1 MAVQRSGTGWVRSQ
15 SEAAEAYCTRVFGG
29 CSVGLEVLQAMQRVA
44 MRSVRVS
51 SFVISFGLV
60 CGLLLPSASNAAA
73 TNLAQRFAVRQDIR
87 VAANAIL
94 QYVQSQQLP
103 NGRVR
108 ILLQF
113 SGPVQARSMAP
124 GASVNYVLQFF
135 GAALAPTVP
144 NMIPVNIPPI
154 QSVSVTQGTNALE
167 VTVSLTTAV
176 QPKIINAPGNLIIIE
191 VPQPSGNAQA
201 QASYQPQQQQPATG
215 VNQTEVVRLHFADVS
230 EVVGILNASA
240 NVTPG
245 NVFNP
250 QPTNIG
256 SQGVYGQGTFGQ
268 GLNPAQGTAPFQQ
281 FNQYQAPT
289 GAEQAIGQRIS
300 DNIAI
305 DRRLNAII
313 LTGTPDQI
321 REAKQLISKI
331 DIPVQSVVLDT
342 EVLEVNENGSKSIGL
357 DFNQSS
363 TEPLS
368 RVFNT
373 QAQIIN
379 NIPSNAIAGSLAIQS
394 NIWALVNQGKAR
406 VLASPKILTQDGV
419 SASIL
424 TGDSLPIRVTTPVG
438 VGGVGAVSSQVEYI
452 NVGVNLQILPR
463 VTGSGGVDAD
473 VYSQVSSVTGFDSS
487 GDPQISTRQA
497 QTKVNLTEGQTLVIG
512 GLLQQRDIRNVQK
525 VWLLGDIPIFGAL
538 FRFYTETKQNTN
550 LVITVTPH
558 VVPAP
563 GTTSGTGTTPQ
574 PAATPGSGS

>member
-1 MAVQRSGTGWVRSQ
+1 
-15 SEAAEAYCTRVFGG
+15 
-29 CSVGLEVLQAMQRVA
+29 

>member
-1 MAVQRSGTGWVRSQ
+1 
-15 SEAAEAYCTRVFGG
+15 
-29 CSVGLEVLQAMQRVA
+29 MQRVA

>member
-15 SEAAEAYCTRVFGG
+15 SEAAEAYSTRMFGG
-29 CSVGLEVLQAMQRVA
+29 RSVSLEVLQAMQRVA
-44 MRSVRVS
+44 MRSIRVA
-51 SFVISFGLV
+51 SFVIPLLLV
-60 CGLLLPSASNAAA
+60 CGLLLPSASSAAP
-73 TNLAQRFAVRQDIR
+73 TNLVQRIGGRQDIR

-176 QPKIINAPGNLIIIE
+176 QPKIINAPGNLVIVE
-191 VPQPSGNAQA
+191 VPQPAGVAQVQSPYQA
-201 QASYQPQQQQPATG
+201 QQPPAASGAT
-215 VNQTEVVRLHFADVS
+215 QTEVVRLRFADVS
-230 EVVGILNASA
+230 EVVGILSGNA

-313 LTGTPDQI
+313 LTGTAEQI

-497 QTKVNLTEGQTLVIG
+497 QTKVNLMEGQTLVIG

-563 GTTSGTGTTPQ
+563 GTTGTGTTPQ

>member
-1 MAVQRSGTGWVRSQ
+1 
-15 SEAAEAYCTRVFGG
+15 
-29 CSVGLEVLQAMQRVA
+29 VGLEVLQAMQRVA